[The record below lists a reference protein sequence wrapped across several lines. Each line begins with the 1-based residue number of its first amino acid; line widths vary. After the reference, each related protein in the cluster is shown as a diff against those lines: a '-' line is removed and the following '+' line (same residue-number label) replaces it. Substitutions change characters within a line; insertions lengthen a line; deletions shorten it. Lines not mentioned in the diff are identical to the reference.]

1 MNHHKKYLEILENTL
16 ESNATIAKIK
26 KIHRQFGH
34 ASVENMKKD
43 ASMVLMSC
51 SCGMFARRKALNLLS
66 TPTAHCRKF
75 SLS

>member
-16 ESNATIAKIK
+16 ESNATIAKI

-66 TPTAHCRKF
+66 TPAHCRKF